1 MAAEFLVLFA
11 LPILLAM
18 AAAWDVASF
27 TIPNFIS
34 LAVLAAFVIF
44 VFAAHLS
51 PADAGSHV
59 LAGVLGLGLGF
70 ALFAFRLIGGGDAKL
85 FAAVLVWVGFRNLIE
100 YALIAS
106 LFGGAL
112 TLVLVSL
119 RALPLPA
126 SLISQPW
133 IARLHDHKA
142 GIPYGVALAL
152 GAFAVLPY
160 TEVFR
165 AAAVV

>member
-11 LPILLAM
+11 LPALLAM

-34 LAVLAAFVIF
+34 LTVLVAFVVFI
-44 VFAAHLS
+44 FAAGLS

-59 LAGVLGLGLGF
+59 LAGVLGLAIGF

-85 FAAVLVWVGFRNLIE
+85 FAAVLVWIGFRNLIE

-112 TLVLVSL
+112 TLVLVAL
-119 RALPLPA
+119 RAVPLPV
-126 SLISQPW
+126 LLTRQLW
-133 IARLHDHKA
+133 IARLHDSKA
-142 GIPYGVALAL
+142 GIPYGVALSL

-160 TEVFR
+160 TEVFH